1 MISHNSHEHM
11 HHMYIAL
18 NDALRMIAENSI
30 RSRWEGSG
38 LLIYMDK
45 HSIGYGRQMIGVR

>member
-1 MISHNSHEHM
+1 M